1 MMTLPER
8 LGRWALLASV
18 WAGLAFLTLPLAII
32 VAVSFTETEYLT
44 FPPVGFTWRWYQQ
57 FLADPSY
64 LESIG
69 LSASIAI
76 GSTVIAILIGI
87 PTALA
92 ITRST
97 LPGMK
102 IVNTIFLAPLIL
114 PTIVI
119 GAALLQYA
127 SMMGFARSY
136 TALLVGHVV
145 IVVPYILRTVLASL
159 ARFDQTLEEASL
171 DLGASAFSTF
181 FLVTLPI
188 IKPGLVAGAL
198 FALIISWINVEL
210 SIFNATASLM
220 PIPVKLFNYVQYAID
235 PMVAAISAATIY
247 VAIVAV
253 VLLDIFVGIDRVA
266 TPSK

>member
-1 MMTLPER
+1 MMTFSER
-8 LGRWALLASV
+8 IGRFLLLVFV
-18 WAGLAFLTLPLAII
+18 WAGLAFLTIPLLII

-44 FPPVGFTWRWYQQ
+44 FPPQGFTLRWYAQ
-57 FLADPSY
+57 FLADTSY
-64 LESIG
+64 LDSIG
-69 LSASIAI
+69 LSASLAIA
-76 GSTVIAILIGI
+76 STVIALLIGV

-92 ITRST
+92 IARSE

-102 IVNTIFLAPLIL
+102 LVNTIFLAPLIL

-127 SMMGFARSY
+127 SMLGFARSY
-136 TALLVGHVV
+136 AALLVGHVV

-171 DLGASAFSTF
+171 DLGASPVSTF
-181 FLVTLPI
+181 FLITLPI

-235 PMVAAISAATIY
+235 PMVAAISAGTIY
-247 VAIVAV
+247 VAVIAV
-253 VLLDIFVGIDRVA
+253 VLLDVFVGIDRVA
-266 TPSK
+266 APPK

>member
-1 MMTLPER
+1 MMTFPER
-8 LGRWALLASV
+8 IGRFLLLAFV
-18 WAGLAFLTLPLAII
+18 WAGLAFLTIPLLII

-44 FPPVGFTWRWYQQ
+44 FPPQGFTLRWYGQ
-57 FLADPSY
+57 FLADTSY
-64 LESIG
+64 LDSIG
-69 LSASIAI
+69 LSASLAIA
-76 GSTVIAILIGI
+76 STMIALLIGV

-102 IVNTIFLAPLIL
+102 LVNAIFLAPLIL

-127 SMMGFARSY
+127 SMLGFARSY

-171 DLGASAFSTF
+171 DLGASPVSTF

-235 PMVAAISAATIY
+235 PMVAAISAGTIY

-253 VLLDIFVGIDRVA
+253 VLLDVFVGIDRVA
-266 TPSK
+266 APSK

>member
-1 MMTLPER
+1 MMTLSER
-8 LGRWALLASV
+8 IGRFFLVALV
-18 WAGLAFLTLPLAII
+18 WAGLAFLALPLAII

-44 FPPVGFTWRWYQQ
+44 FPPVGFTLRWYER
-57 FLADPSY
+57 FLADTSY
-64 LESIG
+64 LEAIG
-69 LSASIAI
+69 LSASLAFASTAIA
-76 GSTVIAILIGI
+76 VLIGV
-87 PTALA
+87 PAALA
-92 ITRST
+92 ITRSA
-97 LPGMK
+97 LPGMR
-102 IVNTIFLAPLIL
+102 IINTIFLAPLIL

-127 SMMGFARSY
+127 SMLGFARSY

-159 ARFDQTLEEASL
+159 ARFDQSLEEASL
-171 DLGASAFSTF
+171 DLGASGVSTF

-210 SIFNATASLM
+210 SIFNATATLM

-253 VLLDIFVGIDRVA
+253 VILDVFVGIDRVA
-266 TPSK
+266 ASQK